1 MNRGKICDRHLE
13 RKAYVYIRQSSLRQ
27 VEENLESQDMQYQLV
42 HRARAFGWVEPQI
55 EVIDDDLGKS
65 GSSSHERVGF
75 QNLVAAVGLRQVGIV
90 LVTDVSRLARNCA
103 DWYQLLDLASLC
115 DTLISDASG
124 VYDPQRYNDRLLLGL
139 KGTFSEVQ
147 WHQMREQLV
156 AALYNKAR
164 RGELAIRLPTGYEW
178 HPEGRV
184 IKIPDREVQS
194 RIALIFTQ
202 FKRLGSGRAVLNYMR
217 NHQLTIPRGI
227 HTGRD
232 NGRIRWAPPTSSA
245 IYQFLKH
252 PAYAGAY
259 TYGKTR
265 HVKLIGS
272 RHLTKLERK
281 SIEEWSVLIQNAFE
295 GYITWEEYMRNQEK
309 LHQNAQTVFQTQ
321 GAPLKG
327 AALLQGLVL
336 CAKCGRRMRMAYNR
350 NPAYVCR
357 SAHNQYGEPRCQ
369 HFTAP
374 PVDEAVSQL
383 FLQAVAPARLEAAL
397 GAVDEIEAER
407 QRLAE
412 QWRLRLERARY
423 QADLARRRYEEV
435 DPANRLVAATLEA
448 DWETQLQ
455 NLANLE
461 QEWEQAQA
469 GLLTPLSAAEIH
481 QIQELADD
489 LPALWQAPTTTNKD
503 RKRLLRCLIQDVTLD
518 AFSDPKSTQVFVR
531 WHTGAVTHL
540 QVPRPQP
547 GRRTSQTL
555 LERIQTL
562 ADTLS
567 DPQIADQLNAEGF
580 TTRTGL
586 VWTAKR
592 VVGVR
597 RKNNI
602 PSQYHYQTQDLT
614 PRSDGLF
621 SIKQVAEILQYSPA
635 TIHEWFL
642 KGFLSGQQTRP
653 RAHVWLRFDDSD
665 RLRIGATIPFNPD
678 QMIPYSQAPAHFKLT
693 PDQLHQALIDGSLVA
708 LRVLLFNRPRW
719 VIQSSTIPYT

>member
-1 MNRGKICDRHLE
+1 MNRSKINDRHLE
-13 RKAYVYIRQSSLRQ
+13 RKAYVYIRQSSPRQ
-27 VEENLESQDMQYQLV
+27 VEENLESQDLQYQLV
-42 HRARAFGWVEPQI
+42 NQARTFGWMEPKI

-65 GSSSHERVGF
+65 GVSSQERAGF
-75 QNLVAAVGLRQVGIV
+75 QNLVAAVGLRQVGMV

-103 DWYQLLDLASLC
+103 DWFQLLDLASLC

-124 VYDPQRYNDRLLLGL
+124 IYNPQSYNDRLLLGL
-139 KGTFSEVQ
+139 KGTFAEVQ
-147 WHQMREQLV
+147 WHQTREQLV

-164 RGELAIRLPTGYEW
+164 RGELTIRLPSGYEW

-184 IKIPDREVQS
+184 IKTPDQEVQS

-202 FKRLGSGRAVLNYMR
+202 FERLGSGRAVLNYMR
-217 NHQLTIPRGI
+217 KHQLTIPRNI
-227 HTGRD
+227 HTGID
-232 NGRIRWAPPTSSA
+232 KGRIHWAPPTSSA

-265 HVKLIGS
+265 HVKLIGG
-272 RHLTKLERK
+272 RHQIKMERK
-281 SIEEWSVLIQNAFE
+281 PIEEWPVLIQDAFE
-295 GYITWEEYMRNQEK
+295 GYITWEEYMHNQEK
-309 LHQNAQTVFQTQ
+309 LHQNAQTVFQTK

-336 CAKCGRRMRMAYNR
+336 CAKCGRQMRMAYNR

-357 SAHNQYGEPRCQ
+357 STHNQYGDPRCQ
-369 HFTAP
+369 HVTAP

-383 FLQAVAPARLEAAL
+383 FLQAVAPARLEVAL
-397 GAVDEIEAER
+397 RAVSEIEAER

-423 QADLARRRYEEV
+423 QADMARRRYEEV

-448 DWETQLQ
+448 DWEIQLQ
-455 NLANLE
+455 NLAHLE
-461 QEWEQAQA
+461 QEWKQAQA
-469 GLLTPLSAAEIH
+469 ELLTPLTTVEIN

-518 AFSDPKSTQVFVR
+518 AFSDPKTTQVFVR

-562 ADTLS
+562 AQTFS
-567 DPQIADQLNAEGF
+567 DQQIADRLNAEGF

-586 VWTAKR
+586 AWTAKR
-592 VVGVR
+592 VMGVR

-602 PSQYHYQTQDLT
+602 PSQYHCQTRNLT

-621 SIKQVAEILQYSPA
+621 SVKQVAEILQYSPA
-635 TIHEWFL
+635 TIHEWFI
-642 KGFLSGQQTRP
+642 KGFLIGQQTRP
-653 RAHVWLRFDDSD
+653 RAHVWLRFDDTD
-665 RLRIGATIPFNPD
+665 RLRVGATIPFDPEH
-678 QMIPYSQAPAHFKLT
+678 MIPYTQAPAHFNLT
-693 PDQLHQALIDGSLVA
+693 QSQLRQALIEGPLSA
-708 LRVLLFNRPRW
+708 LRVLIFNRPRW
-719 VIQSSTIPYT
+719 VIQSSAIPYS

>member
-1 MNRGKICDRHLE
+1 MNRSKIHERHLE
-13 RKAYVYIRQSSLRQ
+13 RKAYVYIRQSSPRQ
-27 VEENLESQDMQYQLV
+27 VEENLESQDLQYQLV
-42 HRARAFGWVEPQI
+42 DRAGSFGWMEPQV

-65 GSSSHERVGF
+65 GTTSQPRAGF
-75 QNLVAAVGLRQVGIV
+75 QNLVAAVGLRQVGMV

-124 VYDPQRYNDRLLLGL
+124 IYDPQHYNDRLLLGL

-147 WHQMREQLV
+147 WYQMREQLV

-184 IKIPDREVQS
+184 IKTPDEEVQR

-202 FKRLGSGRAVLNYMR
+202 FERLGSGRAVLNYMR
-217 NHQLTIPRGI
+217 EHRLPIPRKM
-227 HTGRD
+227 HTGVD
-232 NGRIRWAPPTSSA
+232 KGRIRWAPPTSSA

-272 RHLTKLERK
+272 RQQTKLERK
-281 SIEEWSVLIQNAFE
+281 PIEEWPVLIQNAFE

-309 LHQNAQTVFQTQ
+309 LHQNAQTVFQTK
-321 GAPLKG
+321 GAALKG

-357 SAHNQYGEPRCQ
+357 AAHNQYGEPRCQ

-397 GAVDEIEAER
+397 GAVAEIEAER

-435 DPANRLVAATLEA
+435 DPANRLVAATLER

-455 NLANLE
+455 NLAKLE
-461 QEWEQAQA
+461 QEWEQTQA
-469 GLLTPLSAAEIH
+469 ELNTPLSAAEINH
-481 QIQELADD
+481 IRELAAD
-489 LPALWQAPTTTNKD
+489 LPTLWQAPTTSNQD

-518 AFSDPKSTQVFVR
+518 AFSDPKTTQVFVR

-555 LERIQTL
+555 LERIRTL
-562 ADTLS
+562 AQTFS
-567 DPQIADQLNAEGF
+567 DQQVADRLNTEGF

-586 VWTAKR
+586 AWTAKR
-592 VVGVR
+592 VMGVR

-602 PSQYHYQTQDLT
+602 PSQYHCQTQNLI
-614 PRSDGLF
+614 PRGDGLF

-642 KGFLSGQQTRP
+642 KGFLIGQQTHP

-665 RLRIGATIPFNPD
+665 RLRVGATIPFDPD
-678 QMIPYSQAPAHFKLT
+678 LMIPYPQAPAHFELT
-693 PDQLHQALIDGSLVA
+693 PAQLRQALIDGSLVA
-708 LRVLLFNRPRW
+708 LRVLIFNRPRW
-719 VIQSSTIPYT
+719 VIQSSAIPFT